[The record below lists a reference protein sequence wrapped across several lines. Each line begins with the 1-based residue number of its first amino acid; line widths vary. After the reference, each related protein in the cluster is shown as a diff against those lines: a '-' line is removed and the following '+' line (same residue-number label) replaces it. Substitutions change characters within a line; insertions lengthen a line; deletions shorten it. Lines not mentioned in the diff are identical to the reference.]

1 MGQFA
6 RYWRSL
12 FRIFTGAGA
21 MVLMLTVFA
30 SAQERMGGTYY
41 GLDEAQGL
49 TIQLQDSGSGAT
61 GRISAADGS
70 GQAING
76 TRQGGSIVTDL
87 IFRGKRGS
95 AKIIPKG
102 LGLGI
107 TWTPQDGSGDV
118 VFAFLRQGLEL
129 PAPPPGYAPEPYPGI
144 SVEPHTF
151 LASYEFWS
159 PNAVAR
165 IYDSIEEQ
173 YRAIIRLFPVV
184 HTDVIWKLCQSSP
197 HPREL
202 GEALRGEG
210 VTCAQVDNA
219 LKDAQRT
226 GAFNGFKRQ
235 VHAERADAM
244 KAVECARGIH
254 QPNICLEAAR
264 RTQQA
269 AMALQTV
276 KTVLRGL

>member
-1 MGQFA
+1 MRQFA

-12 FRIFTGAGA
+12 FRILTGAGA

-30 SAQERMGGTYY
+30 SAQERMGGVYY

-49 TIQLQDSGSGAT
+49 TLQLQDSGNGAT

-76 TRQGGSIVTDL
+76 QRQGGSVVTDL

-95 AKIIPKG
+95 ARITPKG
-102 LGLGI
+102 LGVGI
-107 TWTPQDGSGDV
+107 TWTPQDGSGEV

-129 PAPPPGYAPEPYPGI
+129 PPLPPGYQPEPYAGA

-151 LASYEFWS
+151 LSSYEFWS
-159 PNAVAR
+159 PNIAANV
-165 IYDSIEEQ
+165 YDSIEEQ

-184 HTDVIWKLCQSSP
+184 HTDVIWKLCQSSTR
-197 HPREL
+197 PREL

-210 VTCAQVDNA
+210 VTCAQVDES
-219 LKDAQRT
+219 LKAAQKT
-226 GAFNGFKRQ
+226 GAFNGFKRR
-235 VHAERADAM
+235 VHAERADALR
-244 KAVECARGIH
+244 AVECARGIH
-254 QPNICLEAAR
+254 QPGICIEAAK

-269 AMALQTV
+269 AMALETV